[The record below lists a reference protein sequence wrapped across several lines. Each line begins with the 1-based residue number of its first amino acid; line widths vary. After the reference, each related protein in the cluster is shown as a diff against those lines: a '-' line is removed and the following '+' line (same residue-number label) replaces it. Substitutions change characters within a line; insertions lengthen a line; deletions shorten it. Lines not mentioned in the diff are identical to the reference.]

1 MRIIR
6 CFRDTKSAK
15 AVGENGTNR
24 LATHKVA
31 INLQS
36 VNFINL
42 PFIKIYTFL
51 NLKILFPV
59 KHNKAKQ

>member
-15 AVGENGTNR
+15 AVGKNGTNR

-36 VNFINL
+36 VNFIKFTIHKNL
-42 PFIKIYTFL
+42 CIFE
-51 NLKILFPV
+51 LKNSIPC
-59 KHNKAKQ
+59 KAQ